1 MTIIDGP
8 LRMPR
13 PVFLSLWR
21 AEGLGEVPVVVEET
35 PMYLSAEG
43 AAERARRARD
53 LLTELGVSAAA
64 ALRATLELL
73 AGARREV
80 YAWTD
85 FGTHQD
91 DNGAILVAGSG
102 RDAVR
107 LITDGEA
114 VQLDPVP
121 PQELAECLV
130 LAMPVCPA
138 ASIRPLHVPR
148 DYYEGEGG
156 DPLAEEGGAA
166 DELRFLMRARRDAV
180 HELHAAV
187 RDNDGD
193 RTYSTPLS
201 AIDLTGRGRI
211 LSFVNTN
218 RDGAERI
225 SVYPGSRGYLVDAL
239 NLTLDALN

>member
-1 MTIIDGP
+1 MTIIDRP

-13 PVFLSLWR
+13 PVFLALWH
-21 AEGLGEVPVVVEET
+21 AEALGEVPVVVEQT
-35 PMYLSAEG
+35 PMYLSADG
-43 AAERARRARD
+43 AAERAKRTRD
-53 LLTELGVSAAA
+53 LLTELGAPAAA

-73 AGARREV
+73 ASARREV

-91 DNGAILVAGSG
+91 DNGAILVAASG

-114 VQLDPVP
+114 VQLDPVS
-121 PQELAECLV
+121 PQELADCLV
-130 LAMPVCPA
+130 LAMPACPA
-138 ASIRPLHVPR
+138 AQVRPLHVPK
-148 DYYEGEGG
+148 DYYDGESV

-166 DELRFLMRARRDAV
+166 DELRFLMRAPRDAV
-180 HELHAAV
+180 HELHAAI
-187 RDNDGD
+187 RDNHGD
-193 RTYSTPLS
+193 RTHSTPLS

-211 LSFVNTN
+211 LSFLNIN
-218 RDGAERI
+218 PDGSERI
-225 SVYPGSRGYLVDAL
+225 SVYPGTRAYLIDAL